1 MKRLGLRYWFVSVLS
16 ALLLGGCV
24 HEWPDENATVP
35 VRLDLSF
42 ATAMPLYTTINL
54 NSRVDVSD
62 YDVRYIV
69 SVYRGGSGARSIDRD
84 ELYRFTFTKDNVATL
99 DHSLSMDI
107 HPGEYTFLVWADY
120 VRAGSTEDLYYDT
133 SDFEEIKL
141 QGNHVGN
148 NDFRDAFRGE
158 ASAVVGYSSEP
169 VPVEMERPLAKF
181 NFISV
186 DLPEFISRV
195 LAMIQQ
201 REQEKKAEQEA
212 LAANSDNSLGSD
224 SNGLDDEDG
233 VGADEDYLSN
243 GSLADEGTKGET
255 RVNLENFTVVFSYFG
270 SMPSSFN
277 MFTNQPADVS
287 YNVTF
292 ESRIAQ
298 ISENEA
304 ELGFDY
310 VFVNGHQSWVNVGI
324 AVYDEEGVKVSSTN
338 PVEVPIVRSK
348 LTTVRHTFLT
358 SMTSEGVTVHPDF
371 DGDHPYVVP

>member
-42 ATAMPLYTTINL
+42 ATAMSLHTTVTL
-54 NSRVDVSD
+54 NSRADASD

-120 VRAGSTEDLYYDT
+120 VRAGSAEDLFYNT
-133 SDFEEIKL
+133 SDFAEIKL
-141 QGNHVGN
+141 QGNHEGN

-158 ASAVVGYSSEP
+158 VSAVVGYSYEP
-169 VPVEMERPLAKF
+169 VPVQMERPLAKF
-181 NFISV
+181 NFIST

-195 LAMIQQ
+195 LIMIQQ

-212 LAANSDNSLGSD
+212 LVANSENST
-224 SNGLDDEDG
+224 GLDNDG
-233 VGADEDYLSN
+233 LTENDGAGADEDYLSN
-243 GSLADEGTKGET
+243 GSLAYEGTKGET

-292 ESRIAQ
+292 DSRIAQ

-310 VFVNGHQSWVNVGI
+310 VFVNGNQSLVNVSI

-348 LTTVRHTFLT
+348 LTTVRNTFLT

-371 DGDHPYVVP
+371 DGDLPYEVP